1 MNVQIERWGSVRLNI
16 TAYAHENQ
24 TKYSSLQ
31 HIDRDQPIGH
41 LFKNEF
47 VRNKLISERQV
58 KERMIEIRFIF
69 KSSIVVRVSLPRLQ
83 VYLLLMIK

>member
-1 MNVQIERWGSVRLNI
+1 MKAQIERWGSVGLNI
-16 TAYAHENQ
+16 RAYAHETQ

-31 HIDRDQPIGH
+31 HIDRDQSIGH

-58 KERMIEIRFIF
+58 KDRMIEIRFIF
-69 KSSIVVRVSLPRLQ
+69 KSANVVRVSLPSH
-83 VYLLLMIK
+83 VYLSLIIK